1 METQMSVQIRICK
14 LYLET
19 IETHSSLR
27 ELVVKFM
34 TAKVMDPM
42 APYGGSDTHFTPD
55 GPIGK
60 TGLKV
65 KHAHITQ
72 DVSIIYRLH
81 SANPRLLDLYGVF
94 SHKESGTGNAA
105 NIKIQKQLAGR
116 LSNQEFDPL
125 GKVEPAQP
133 AQQPQQQNAKKG
145 KKFRE

>member
-1 METQMSVQIRICK
+1 MSVQIRICK
-14 LYLET
+14 LYLDT
-19 IETHSSLR
+19 LTNHDSLR

-34 TAKVMDPM
+34 TAKVMDPLS
-42 APYGGSDTHFTPD
+42 PYGGSDTHFTPD

-65 KHAHITQ
+65 RHAHITQ

-81 SANPRLLDLYGVF
+81 GSNPRLLDLYGLF

-116 LSNQEFDPL
+116 LSNQEFTPL
-125 GKVEPAQP
+125 GQVEPKENP
-133 AQQPQQQNAKKG
+133 AQQSQQKNKK
-145 KKFRE
+145 R